1 MTLQDLG
8 NIGEFTAA
16 ISTLVTLIYL
26 ALQIRHNTHESQAA
40 SRNSVSHAFA
50 DLLVSVSRDSE
61 TSRLVRRGMFEPEA
75 LDADD
80 TFRFD
85 LVIAALFHNFE
96 TAYAQRRR
104 SALAEEDWA
113 KWAVLIKQ
121 YMAQPGV
128 QAYWSRSAEGFN
140 PGFAAM

>member
-1 MTLQDLG
+1 M
-8 NIGEFTAA
+8 
-16 ISTLVTLIYL
+16 
-26 ALQIRHNTHESQAA
+26 
-40 SRNSVSHAFA
+40 
-50 DLLVSVSRDSE
+50 DLLVNVSRDSE
-61 TSRLVRRGMFEPEA
+61 TSKLVRRGMFEPEA

-140 PGFAAM
+140 PVFRRHVEDLGTHEIYSYTFDEEPAA